1 MATKAA
7 SKPSAKT
14 ASKSAKSQA
23 NTKSNDPLH
32 STASKD
38 IWLAGLG
45 AMAQAQAQAR
55 AQGSKAFEA
64 LVADGL
70 AFQRKS
76 QAAAQEKLHEATA
89 HFNQL
94 AQGITSGINTTL
106 VQPVGVKVDRLEHL
120 FEDRVARALKSLG
133 LPTAQEVAE
142 LQERVEALESALE
155 AALKAAPSQ
164 SGTAKTARKT
174 PARSKK
180 SAT

>member
-76 QAAAQEKLHEATA
+76 QAAAQEKLHEAAA

-106 VQPVGVKVDRLEHL
+106 VQPVGVKVDRLEHM

-133 LPTAQEVAE
+133 LPTAQDVTE
-142 LQERVEALESALE
+142 LQERVAALE
-155 AALKAAPSQ
+155 AALKDKQPQTAPRKRASSTAAK
-164 SGTAKTARKT
+164 AKR
-174 PARSKK
+174 
-180 SAT
+180 